1 MFLLTGLKVSSLA
14 FICVFYRPEH
24 NAKGERDPMKLNFKV
39 LEMQKL
45 SIPMDR
51 AQSQTADEKNGVIYL
66 VIMFTPQVMAIKM
79 SKMAGFLY
87 FLLIPAKNPSQFG

>member
-1 MFLLTGLKVSSLA
+1 
-14 FICVFYRPEH
+14 
-24 NAKGERDPMKLNFKV
+24 MKLNFKA

-51 AQSQTADEKNGVIYL
+51 AQSQRADEKNGVIYL

-79 SKMAGFLY
+79 SKMADFLY
-87 FLLIPAKNPSQFG
+87 FLLILAKNPSQFG